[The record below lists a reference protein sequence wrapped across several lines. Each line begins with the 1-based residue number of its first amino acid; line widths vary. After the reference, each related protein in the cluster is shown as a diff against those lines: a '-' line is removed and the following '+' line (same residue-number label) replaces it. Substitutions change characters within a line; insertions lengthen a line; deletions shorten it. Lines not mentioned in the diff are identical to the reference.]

1 MKPADICTSWI
12 LLFYENVIS
21 GWVGIS
27 VFLNDRK
34 NTDCCII
41 LKLTGN
47 ARVVYIWMLN
57 TVVLKCSELAFED
70 ILCNS
75 DA

>member
-47 ARVVYIWMLN
+47 AKEMDQNIYKRALSG
-57 TVVLKCSELAFED
+57 LKRTKTA
-70 ILCNS
+70 
-75 DA
+75 A